1 MNPPISKS
9 IPIFLSSDNNYAPF
23 VATTIASICNNTSSL
38 CNFYILDGGI
48 SSENRNKIIALKSL
62 FRNLSI
68 EFIKI
73 DINNIFKD
81 VIAKSYI
88 TLSAF
93 NRLLIPQLVPKIT
106 KAIYLDVDIIAF
118 GDIKTL
124 YQEDLQDYII
134 GAVPDQG
141 APELLAY
148 TKKQID
154 INEKSIYFNSGVLL
168 IDCRK
173 WRENV
178 HIDELLSIEKK
189 YRERRLHNDQ
199 DVLNKFFENNYK
211 ILDYRYNVMFDAQNI
226 VLRHYTSQI
235 KPWQADFYLDA
246 VSHKPLKTKNI
257 ETFWQYAKMTEFYN
271 ELVINKEHFLSSNI
285 LYKRFNKI
293 VQEDKNL

>member
-168 IDCRK
+168 IDCPK
-173 WRENV
+173 WRKNV

-189 YRERRLHNDQ
+189 YREKRLHNDQ

>member
-23 VATTIASICNNTSSL
+23 VATTIASICDNTRS
-38 CNFYILDGGI
+38 CCDFYILDGGI
-48 SSENRNKIIALKSL
+48 SSENKDKIITLKSL
-62 FRNLSI
+62 FKNLSI

-93 NRLLIPQLVPKIT
+93 NRLLIPQLVPKII

-168 IDCRK
+168 IDCHK

>member
-23 VATTIASICNNTSSL
+23 VATTIASICDNTSSF
-38 CNFYILDGGI
+38 CDFYILDGGI
-48 SSENRNKIIALKSL
+48 SSENKDKIITLKSL
-62 FRNLSI
+62 FKNLSI

-118 GDIKTL
+118 GDITTL

-168 IDCRK
+168 IDCHK